1 MLDEGRKRDA
11 AANAVLALSFA
22 ANAAQSPQSLVS
34 SGKVEA
40 PGVANMQRLMDP
52 RKKRKDLDLQR
63 VAHSARNRKKMG
75 ESKEHSMKDV
85 ESKLPK
91 GHKLKNE
98 RKGKGDHVFFDV
110 VDDKGNAIQTPVLVG
125 GAKKG
130 KNRYSSSLKA
140 TATNAG
146 NFINRV
152 HQAIDD
158 VRTQKGEPSTADRMG
173 AAVKKRIADMPA
185 KEKYKKA
192 SSIIRGMR
200 RKTFREFVEQAYLIE
215 AKGKPTFSSRED
227 LEAHYGGIPK
237 GKTANNAASTGE
249 AKWRLVD
256 TENRKEQERRRK
268 ERIASLSTPEERK
281 AANKKKRK
289 LQRAGLE
296 AHHITPTHYS
306 AKIKASMSD
315 AEWEERKKQDAAN
328 GIYHGHHPK
337 NLMGAVT
344 DRTPES
350 RSRRGIRHRAGG
362 AHELEG
368 KTKDLY
374 SRAISHKDLL
384 SAAHRMRLRKEKEK
398 EKENK

>member
-52 RKKRKDLDLQR
+52 RRKRKDLDLQR

-85 ESKLPK
+85 ETKLPK
-91 GHKLKNE
+91 GHKLNNE

-146 NFINRV
+146 NFIKKV

-158 VRTQKGEPSTADRMG
+158 VQAEKEPPSPASRMS
-173 AAVKKRIADMPA
+173 AAVKKRIADMTA
-185 KEKYKKA
+185 KDKYKKA
-192 SSIIRGMR
+192 SSIIRKMK
-200 RKTFREFVEQAYLIE
+200 RKTFKEFVEEAYLIE
-215 AKGKPTFSSRED
+215 ARQQHFSSRAE
-227 LEAHYGGIPK
+227 LEKHHGGIPS
-237 GKTANNAASTGE
+237 GYYANNAGSSE
-249 AKWRLVD
+249 SPKWRLKPKAGGVA
-256 TENRKEQERRRK
+256 ERKRRK
-268 ERIASLSTPEERK
+268 ERIASLSSAEERE
-281 AANKKKRK
+281 AADKKKRK
-289 LQRAGLE
+289 LQKGGLE

-315 AEWEERKKQDAAN
+315 AEWEKRKKRDAAD
-328 GIYHGHHPK
+328 GIYHGHHHK
-337 NLMGAVT
+337 NLMGATT

-368 KTKDLY
+368 KTKDI
-374 SRAISHKDLL
+374 AHVGHKGLL
-384 SAAHRMRLRKEKEK
+384 AAAHKQRLRKEKE
-398 EKENK
+398 NK